1 MPDEEAAGATSRNV
15 RSGAAGAG
23 ADDAATIVDAAP
35 SRDQAEADALAADG
49 RLIRRVRW
57 RLVAFSGGT
66 TLLVLV
72 VLGIALYLSAAAVLE
87 ARGEQQLRERAQAM
101 LDRGGPNPD
110 RPDFGAVFG
119 GVSSGTYALISD
131 DAGHR
136 LDRGPF
142 QFPSGIPVMASI
154 DGAKADGTDV
164 RLAQIGSVP
173 IRVRTQKADSEV
185 GIVYLQV
192 FQDRTTEQET
202 LDAILRVLVG
212 GGAVVVLV
220 AIGFGAV
227 YARRALVPIRES
239 LASQRLAL
247 RRQREFAAD
256 ASHELRTPLTVV
268 RSSLEHLQRHRDQP
282 VHAVGDALD
291 DIGAEV
297 DHLTSLVD
305 DLLLLARSDSG
316 AISLER
322 RPIDLGD
329 VAADAASSLAKPA
342 EEKSVRVVVD
352 PEPVVVRGDPA
363 RLRQLVM
370 ILVDNAIRH
379 SPSGGEVRVA
389 VRIDGRSAMLEV
401 EDDGRG
407 VAPGDMPH
415 VFERFWRATGAP
427 SGGTGL
433 GLAIAKWIV
442 DRHAGTIAVRNRPE
456 GGAAFRVMLP
466 REEPGRP
473 SGS

>member
-1 MPDEEAAGATSRNV
+1 MPDGVPAG
-15 RSGAAGAG
+15 GAG
-23 ADDAATIVDAAP
+23 DAAEI
-35 SRDQAEADALAADG
+35 DALAADA

-72 VLGIALYLSAAAVLE
+72 VLGIALYLSAAATLQV
-87 ARGEQQLRERAQAM
+87 RGEQQLQQRAEAM
-101 LDRGGPNPD
+101 LERGGPNPD

-119 GVSSGTYALISD
+119 GVSSGTYVLIAD
-131 DAGHR
+131 GAGNR

-142 QFPSGIPVMASI
+142 QFPAGIPVIAGI
-154 DGAKADGTDV
+154 DGAKATGIDV

-173 IRVRTQKADSEV
+173 IRVRTQQATSVV
-185 GIVYLQV
+185 GTVYLQV

-202 LDAILRVLVG
+202 LDSILRVLVV

-239 LASQRLAL
+239 LLSQRLAL

-256 ASHELRTPLTVV
+256 ASHELRTPLTVI
-268 RSSLEHLQRHRDQP
+268 RSSIEHLQRHRDEP
-282 VHAVGDALD
+282 VHAVGEALD

-297 DHLTSLVD
+297 DHLTALVD

-342 EEKSVRVVVD
+342 RAKSVRIVVD
-352 PEPVVVRGDPA
+352 PAPVVVEGDPA
-363 RLRQLVM
+363 RLRQLVT

-379 SPSGGEVRVA
+379 SPGGGEVRVD
-389 VRIDGRSAMLEV
+389 VRLVGSSAQLDV

-407 VAPGDMPH
+407 IDPADMPH
-415 VFERFWRATGAP
+415 VFERFWRASGAP

-442 DRHAGTIAVRNRPE
+442 ERHQGTIAVRNRE
-456 GGAAFRVMLP
+456 GGGAAFRVTLP
-466 REEPGRP
+466 LEESAQG
-473 SGS
+473 

>member
-1 MPDEEAAGATSRNV
+1 MPDGVPAG
-15 RSGAAGAG
+15 GAG
-23 ADDAATIVDAAP
+23 DAAEI
-35 SRDQAEADALAADG
+35 DALAADG

-72 VLGIALYLSAAAVLE
+72 VLGVALYLSAAATLE
-87 ARGEQQLRERAQAM
+87 TRGEQHLDQRAAAM
-101 LDRGGPNPD
+101 RARPDPD
-110 RPDFGAVFG
+110 RPDFGIAFG
-119 GVSSGTYALISD
+119 GVSSGTWALISD
-131 DAGHR
+131 DAGNR
-136 LDRGPF
+136 LDRSPV
-142 QFPSGIPVMASI
+142 QFPPGIPVLAGI
-154 DGAKADGTDV
+154 DGAKANGIDV
-164 RLAQIGSVP
+164 RLAQIGTWP
-173 IRVRTQKADSEV
+173 IRVRTEKANSNV
-185 GIVYLQV
+185 GTVYLQV

-202 LDAILRVLVG
+202 LDSILRVLVG
-212 GGAVVVLV
+212 GGAVVILV

-256 ASHELRTPLTVV
+256 ASHELRTPLTVI
-268 RSSLEHLQRHRDQP
+268 RSSLEHLQRHRDEP
-282 VHAVGDALD
+282 VHAVGEALD

-297 DHLTSLVD
+297 DHLTALVD

-316 AISLER
+316 AIALER
-322 RPIDLGD
+322 RPVDLGD

-342 EEKSVRVVVD
+342 GEKSVQVVVD
-352 PEPVVVRGDPA
+352 PAPAVVAGDPA

-379 SPSGGEVRVA
+379 SPTGGEVRVA
-389 VRIDGRSAMLEV
+389 VRLDGPSALLDV

-407 VAPGDMPH
+407 VAPEDMPH
-415 VFERFWRATGAP
+415 IFERFWRASGAP

-442 DRHAGTIAVRNRPE
+442 DRHQGTIAVRNRE
-456 GGAAFRVMLP
+456 DGGATFRVSLP
-466 REEPGRP
+466 REEPG
-473 SGS
+473 STG

>member
-1 MPDEEAAGATSRNV
+1 MPDGVQAG
-15 RSGAAGAG
+15 GAG
-23 ADDAATIVDAAP
+23 DAIDAV
-35 SRDQAEADALAADG
+35 ELDALAADG
-49 RLIRRVRW
+49 RLVRHVRW

-66 TLLVLV
+66 TLIVLV
-72 VLGIALYLSAAAVLE
+72 VLGIALYLSAAATLQ
-87 ARGEQQLRERAQAM
+87 ARGEQQLSQKTAAM
-101 LDRGGPNPD
+101 LARGGPDPD

-119 GVSSGTYALISD
+119 GVASGTYALIAD
-131 DAGHR
+131 DEGHR

-142 QFPSGIPVMASI
+142 QFPPGIPVGASI
-154 DGAKADGTDV
+154 DGAKASGTDI

-173 IRVRTQKADSEV
+173 IRVRTDKADSNV
-185 GIVYLQV
+185 GIVYVQV

-202 LDAILRVLVG
+202 LDAILRVLVV

-227 YARRALVPIRES
+227 YASRALIPIRQS

-268 RSSLEHLQRHRDQP
+268 RSSIEHLQRHRDEP

-297 DHLTSLVD
+297 DHLTALVD

-316 AISLER
+316 AIALER
-322 RPIDLGD
+322 RSTDLGD
-329 VAADAASSLAKPA
+329 IAAEAASSLAKLA
-342 EEKSVRVVVD
+342 AAKTVRIVVD
-352 PEPVVVRGDPA
+352 PAPVVVNGDSA
-363 RLRQLVM
+363 RLRQLVT

-379 SPSGGEVRVA
+379 SPTGGEVRVA
-389 VRIDGRSAMLEV
+389 VSLDGSAALLDV
-401 EDDGRG
+401 EDHGRG
-407 VAPGDMPH
+407 VNPDDMPH
-415 VFERFWRATGAP
+415 VFERFWRASGAP

-442 DRHAGTIAVRNRPE
+442 DRHQGTIAVRNRE
-456 GGAAFRVMLP
+456 QGGAAFRVRLP
-466 REEPGRP
+466 REETGT
-473 SGS
+473 G

>member
-1 MPDEEAAGATSRNV
+1 MPDGVPAG
-15 RSGAAGAG
+15 GAG
-23 ADDAATIVDAAP
+23 DT
-35 SRDQAEADALAADG
+35 AEIDALAADA

-72 VLGIALYLSAAAVLE
+72 ALGIALYLSAAATLQV
-87 ARGEQQLRERAQAM
+87 RGEQQLQQRAEAM
-101 LDRGGPNPD
+101 LARGGPNPD

-119 GVSSGTYALISD
+119 GVSSGTYVLIAD
-131 DAGHR
+131 AAGHR
-136 LDRGPF
+136 LDSGPF
-142 QFPSGIPVMASI
+142 QFPPGIPVVAGI
-154 DGAKADGTDV
+154 DGAKAGGIDV
-164 RLAQIGSVP
+164 RLAQIGTVP
-173 IRVRTQKADSEV
+173 IRVRTQQATSNIGTV
-185 GIVYLQV
+185 FLQV

-202 LDAILRVLVG
+202 LDSIVRVLVV

-239 LASQRLAL
+239 LVSQRLAL

-268 RSSLEHLQRHRDQP
+268 RSSLEHLRRHQDEP
-282 VHAVGDALD
+282 VRAVGDALD

-297 DHLTSLVD
+297 DHLTALVD

-316 AISLER
+316 AIALER
-322 RPIDLGD
+322 RSIDLGD
-329 VAADAASSLAKPA
+329 VAADAASSLAKSA
-342 EEKSVRVVVD
+342 GEKSVRVVVD
-352 PEPVVVRGDPA
+352 PAPVVVEGDPA

-370 ILVDNAIRH
+370 ILVDNAIRY
-379 SPSGGEVRVA
+379 SPTGGEVRVA
-389 VRIDGRSAMLEV
+389 VRLDGPSAQLDV

-407 VAPGDMPH
+407 VNPDDMPH
-415 VFERFWRATGAP
+415 IFERFWRATGAP

-442 DRHAGTIAVRNRPE
+442 DSHQGTIAVRNREE
-456 GGAAFRVMLP
+456 GGAAFRVSLP
-466 REEPGRP
+466 REEPTG
-473 SGS
+473 G

>member
-1 MPDEEAAGATSRNV
+1 MHDGAPAG
-15 RSGAAGAG
+15 GAG
-23 ADDAATIVDAAP
+23 DAAEIDAM
-35 SRDQAEADALAADG
+35 AADG

-72 VLGIALYLSAAAVLE
+72 VLGIALYLSAAATLQV
-87 ARGEQQLRERAQAM
+87 RGEQQLQQRATAM
-101 LDRGGPNPD
+101 LTDHGGPNPD

-119 GVSSGTYALISD
+119 GVSSGTYVLIAD
-131 DAGHR
+131 ETGQR

-142 QFPSGIPVMASI
+142 QFPSGIPVQAGI
-154 DGAKADGTDV
+154 DGAKANGTDV
-164 RLAQIGSVP
+164 RLAQIGTVP
-173 IRVRTQKADSEV
+173 IRVRTDKAESNV
-185 GIVYLQV
+185 GLVYLQV

-202 LDAILRVLVG
+202 LDAILRVLIV
-212 GGAVVVLV
+212 GGAVVVIV

-239 LASQRLAL
+239 LVSQRLAL

-268 RSSLEHLQRHRDQP
+268 RSSLEHLQRHRSEP
-282 VHAVGDALD
+282 VQAVGEALD
-291 DIGAEV
+291 DIAAEV
-297 DHLTSLVD
+297 DHLTALVD

-316 AISLER
+316 AIALER

-342 EEKSVRVVVD
+342 GAKSIRIVVD
-352 PEPVVVRGDPA
+352 PAPVVVEGDPA

-379 SPSGGEVRVA
+379 SPTGGEVRVA
-389 VRIDGRSAMLEV
+389 VRLDGSSAVLEV

-407 VAPGDMPH
+407 VNPEDMPH
-415 VFERFWRATGAP
+415 VFERFWRAPGAP

-442 DRHAGTIAVRNRPE
+442 DRHQGTISVRNRE
-456 GGAAFRVMLP
+456 DGGASFRVSLP
-466 REEPGRP
+466 HEEPSPG
-473 SGS
+473 

>member
-1 MPDEEAAGATSRNV
+1 MPDGVPAG
-15 RSGAAGAG
+15 GAG
-23 ADDAATIVDAAP
+23 DAAEI
-35 SRDQAEADALAADG
+35 DALAADG

-72 VLGIALYLSAAAVLE
+72 VLGVALYLSAAATLE
-87 ARGEQQLRERAQAM
+87 TRGEQHLDQRAAAM
-101 LDRGGPNPD
+101 RARPDPD
-110 RPDFGAVFG
+110 RPDFGIAFG
-119 GVSSGTYALISD
+119 GVSSGTWALISD
-131 DAGHR
+131 DAGNR
-136 LDRGPF
+136 LDRSPV
-142 QFPSGIPVMASI
+142 QFPPGIPVLAGI
-154 DGAKADGTDV
+154 DGAKANGIDV
-164 RLAQIGSVP
+164 RLAQIGTWP
-173 IRVRTQKADSEV
+173 IRVRTEKANSNV
-185 GIVYLQV
+185 GTVYLQV

-202 LDAILRVLVG
+202 LDSILRVLVG
-212 GGAVVVLV
+212 GGAVVILV

-256 ASHELRTPLTVV
+256 ASHELRTPLTVI
-268 RSSLEHLQRHRDQP
+268 RSSLEHLQRHRDEP
-282 VHAVGDALD
+282 VHAVGEALD

-297 DHLTSLVD
+297 DHLTALVD

-316 AISLER
+316 AIALER
-322 RPIDLGD
+322 RPVDLGD

-342 EEKSVRVVVD
+342 GEKSVQVVVD
-352 PEPVVVRGDPA
+352 PAPAVVAGDPA

-379 SPSGGEVRVA
+379 SPIGGEVRVA
-389 VRIDGRSAMLEV
+389 VRLDGPSALLDV

-407 VAPGDMPH
+407 VAPEDMPH
-415 VFERFWRATGAP
+415 IFERFWRASGAP

-442 DRHAGTIAVRNRPE
+442 DRHQGTIAVRNRE
-456 GGAAFRVMLP
+456 DGGATFRVSLP
-466 REEPGRP
+466 REEPG
-473 SGS
+473 STG

>member
-1 MPDEEAAGATSRNV
+1 MPDGVPVATDL
-15 RSGAAGAG
+15 GPGDP
-23 ADDAATIVDAAP
+23 AD
-35 SRDQAEADALAADG
+35 ADALAADG

-72 VLGIALYLSAAAVLE
+72 VLGIALYLSAAATLE
-87 ARGEQQLRERAQAM
+87 ARSEQQLQQRAEAYGARP
-101 LDRGGPNPD
+101 DPD
-110 RPDFGAVFG
+110 RPDFGVAFG
-119 GVSSGTYALISD
+119 GVSSGTYALVSD
-131 DAGHR
+131 DAGNR
-136 LDRGPF
+136 LDRSPL
-142 QFPSGIPVMASI
+142 QFPPGIPVLAGI
-154 DGAKADGTDV
+154 DGAKVTGVDV
-164 RLAQIGSVP
+164 RLAQIGTVP
-173 IRVRTQKADSEV
+173 IRVLTERADSRV

-192 FQDRTTEQET
+192 FQDRTTEAQT
-202 LDAILRVLVG
+202 LDSILRVLIV
-212 GGAVVVLV
+212 GGAVVVVV

-239 LASQRLAL
+239 LVSQRLAL

-268 RSSLEHLQRHRDQP
+268 RSSLEHLRRHQDEP
-282 VHAVGDALD
+282 VNAVGDALD

-297 DHLTSLVD
+297 DHLTALVD

-316 AISLER
+316 AISLDR

-329 VAADAASSLAKPA
+329 VATDAASSLAKPA
-342 EEKSVRVVVD
+342 EAKSIRVVVD
-352 PEPVVVRGDPA
+352 PAPVVVEGDPA

-379 SPSGGEVRVA
+379 SPTGGEVRVA
-389 VRIDGRSAMLEV
+389 VRLDGSSALLDV

-407 VAPGDMPH
+407 LDPQDMPH
-415 VFERFWRATGAP
+415 VFERFWRASGAP

-442 DRHAGTIAVRNRPE
+442 DRHQGTIAVRNLEE
-456 GGAAFRVMLP
+456 GGAAFRVRLP
-466 REEPGRP
+466 REEPA
-473 SGS
+473 SN

>member
-1 MPDEEAAGATSRNV
+1 MPDGEPAG
-15 RSGAAGAG
+15 GAG
-23 ADDAATIVDAAP
+23 DAAEI
-35 SRDQAEADALAADG
+35 DALAADG

-72 VLGIALYLSAAAVLE
+72 VLGIALYLSAAATLQ
-87 ARGEQQLRERAQAM
+87 ARGEQQLQQRASAM
-101 LDRGGPNPD
+101 LARGGPNPD

-119 GVSSGTYALISD
+119 GVSSGTYVLIA
-131 DAGHR
+131 DAAGNR

-142 QFPSGIPVMASI
+142 QFPPGIPVMAGI
-154 DGAKADGTDV
+154 DGAKANGTDV
-164 RLAQIGSVP
+164 RLAQIGTIS
-173 IRVRTQKADSEV
+173 IRVRTDKADSDV
-185 GIVYLQV
+185 GTVYLQV
-192 FQDRTTEQET
+192 FQDRTTEQDT
-202 LDAILRVLVG
+202 LNAILRVLVV

-239 LASQRLAL
+239 LVSQRLAL

-256 ASHELRTPLTVV
+256 ASHELRTPLTVI
-268 RSSLEHLQRHRDQP
+268 RSSLEHLQRHRDEP
-282 VHAVGDALD
+282 VHAVGEALD

-297 DHLTSLVD
+297 DHLTALVD

-322 RPIDLGD
+322 RPTDLGD

-342 EEKSVRVVVD
+342 RAKSVRVVVD
-352 PEPVVVRGDPA
+352 PAPVVVEGDPA
-363 RLRQLVM
+363 RLRQLVT

-389 VRIDGRSAMLEV
+389 VRLDGSSAQLDV
-401 EDDGRG
+401 EDEGRG
-407 VAPGDMPH
+407 INPADMPH
-415 VFERFWRATGAP
+415 VFERFWRASGAP

-442 DRHAGTIAVRNRPE
+442 DRHQGTIAVRNRE
-456 GGAAFRVMLP
+456 GGGAAFRVTLP
-466 REEPGRP
+466 LEEPTAG
-473 SGS
+473 